1 MIARVCAAQMAR
13 TIVRALH
20 VAPADQSP
28 SEVVSTLYAQRSTP
42 YAENVG
48 RREDAPAPR
57 PQ

>member
-20 VAPADQSP
+20 VAPDGVPPVQTV
-28 SEVVSTLYAQRSTP
+28 EELKYEMV
-42 YAENVG
+42 VG
-48 RREDAPAPR
+48 RGDGAPVPV